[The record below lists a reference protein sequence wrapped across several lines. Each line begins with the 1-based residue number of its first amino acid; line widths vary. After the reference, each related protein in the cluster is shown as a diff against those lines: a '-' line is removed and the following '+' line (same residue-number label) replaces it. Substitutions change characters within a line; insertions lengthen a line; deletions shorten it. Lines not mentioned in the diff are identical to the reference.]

1 MHRSTMRSI
10 QRPTQDLNNLVKNSL
25 AHPEADPALRFS
37 SYKIKADQGDY
48 KSMNACYYYSST
60 LIMFG
65 LAVGLAIPLNDV
77 TVVFDFISAICVSA
91 LGMFFPALF
100 FLKAYKRLSEG
111 EREGLGGYK
120 CLAYFNFCL
129 GLVAFATGIMSNVV
143 SII

>member
-1 MHRSTMRSI
+1 M
-10 QRPTQDLNNLVKNSL
+10 NS
-25 AHPEADPALRFS
+25 
-37 SYKIKADQGDY
+37 
-48 KSMNACYYYSST
+48 CYYYAST
-60 LIMFG
+60 IIMFG
-65 LAVGLAIPLNDV
+65 LQAFISVLVDDV
-77 TVVFDFISAICVSA
+77 TSVFDFISAICVSA